1 MQFGFLQLLLFN
13 GFKIIGIEN
22 EVSTYFLVTYFAV
35 FLSIIFY
42 ISLPVIFIFASL
54 GFGGRIVLLKYLVDP
69 PDLKLSSIT
78 VAELYYGAEKSRA
91 KKKNWA
97 ILDNFTA
104 AFEIIPFDA
113 VCGKIYAN
121 IRASLEKSGT
131 PIGPM
136 DLLIAAICLH
146 NNFILVTN
154 NTNEFRRIKKIKLE
168 NWL

>member
-1 MQFGFLQLLLFN
+1 MIRLLDTNTCIYYLNKTSDKLLAQFRKF
-13 GFKIIGIEN
+13 
-22 EVSTYFLVTYFAV
+22 SP
-35 FLSIIFY
+35 S
-42 ISLPVIFIFASL
+42 
-54 GFGGRIVLLKYLVDP
+54 
-69 PDLKLSSIT
+69 DLKLSSIT

-104 AFEIIPFDA
+104 AFEIIPFDD

-154 NTNEFRRIKKIKLE
+154 NTNEFKRIKKIKLE

>member
-1 MQFGFLQLLLFN
+1 MIRLLDTNICIYYLNKTSDKLLAQFRKF
-13 GFKIIGIEN
+13 
-22 EVSTYFLVTYFAV
+22 SP
-35 FLSIIFY
+35 S
-42 ISLPVIFIFASL
+42 
-54 GFGGRIVLLKYLVDP
+54 
-69 PDLKLSSIT
+69 DLKLSSIT

-104 AFEIIPFDA
+104 AFEIIPFDD

-154 NTNEFRRIKKIKLE
+154 NTNEFKRIKKIKLE

>member
-1 MQFGFLQLLLFN
+1 MIRLLDTNTCIYYLNKTSDKLLAQFRKF
-13 GFKIIGIEN
+13 
-22 EVSTYFLVTYFAV
+22 SP
-35 FLSIIFY
+35 S
-42 ISLPVIFIFASL
+42 
-54 GFGGRIVLLKYLVDP
+54 
-69 PDLKLSSIT
+69 DLKLSSIT

-104 AFEIIPFDA
+104 AFEIIPFDD